1 MYFNGYLLCIDKF
14 HIRVNSG
21 FYIFVCRGI
30 SFQKAFCLVYLLFC
44 RCLELCIADIPTIAG
59 LGIDMRYL
67 LILRISDAS
76 CNLSYRGRN
85 IQHRMCGRTI
95 AYNVGASYLI
105 ENISTLKASRGVE
118 IDFTGLA
125 AGHTYRKSV
134 YLLLVAVVTLTTC
147 GADYLYLVGCQFA

>member
-1 MYFNGYLLCIDKF
+1 M
-14 HIRVNSG
+14 

-30 SFQKAFCLVYLLFC
+30 PFQNAFGLVYLLLC

-95 AYNVGASYLI
+95 ANDVGASYLI
-105 ENISTLKASRGVE
+105 EQVASLKTSRGIE
-118 IDFTGLA
+118 IDFAGLTV
-125 AGHTYRKSV
+125 GRTYRKFV
-134 YLLLVAVVTLTTC
+134 CLLLVAVVTLTTC
-147 GADYLYLVGCQFA
+147 